1 MKSIFLAVAVAG
13 FSYASAQN
21 NHQPLVT
28 PQSKFNSEQAP
39 RFYIIKPPQPQ
50 MVPNARLLNTLP
62 NGNKVYSL
70 PQDNMPCVV
79 TNITN
84 YSMPV
89 VKPDVT
95 YTIPNP
101 ALPSPPTNKPV
112 ILTEDQLKKL
122 LELQQ
127 QQQRR

>member
-1 MKSIFLAVAVAG
+1 MKLIFLFVAIAA
-13 FSYASAQN
+13 FSFASAQN
-21 NHQPLVT
+21 NQQP
-28 PQSKFNSEQAP
+28 PKSKFNSEQAP

-50 MVPNARLLNTLP
+50 LIPNARLLNTLS
-62 NGNKVYSL
+62 NGNKIFAL

-79 TNITN
+79 PDITN

-101 ALPSPPTNKPV
+101 ALPSPPSNKPV

-127 QQQRR
+127 QQHR

>member
-1 MKSIFLAVAVAG
+1 MKLIFLSVAVTA
-13 FSYASAQN
+13 FSFASAQN
-21 NHQPLVT
+21 NQQAPVT
-28 PQSKFNSEQAP
+28 PKTDLNPDQAP
-39 RFYIIKPPQPQ
+39 SYFVIDPARPQ

-62 NGNKVYSL
+62 NGNKVYAL
-70 PQDNMPCVV
+70 QQDNMPCIVPG
-79 TNITN
+79 ITN

-101 ALPSPPTNKPV
+101 ALRLPPTNKPA
-112 ILTEDQLKKL
+112 ILTEEQLKKL

-127 QQQRR
+127 QPDR